1 MVIINKEKILE
12 LARLLVEEGKYDRA
26 IKEYE
31 KLAAADPEDMRV
43 KLRIAELH
51 VKRKRI
57 SDAIRVYREVAES
70 YTQQGFFLK
79 SVTVY
84 KNVLRLNPSLNDVNE
99 QLAELYEKMGLT
111 QDAVRQYDLFASA
124 LENKGEFERVMELR
138 KKIVDLVPDNNEA
151 RVRLAE
157 LYQREGLA
165 EDSIDQYEQLARQL
179 EKKGGNESRLTELY
193 EKILSHRS
201 DREDMLRKLVRMYYA
216 KGEFKKTLK
225 WLEYAKT
232 LTPIDTELLG
242 MQAEIYGRFNQL
254 ETSRGKY
261 LALSDLHKENGN
273 IDKAVDALAHI
284 AVLVAGEEERMKK
297 RASEMGAGMGEKF
310 EKAFLRIQK
319 HDEVEQS
326 EKATPAP
333 SEPSP
338 TPEEKAAPEVKE
350 ELAELDKTVL
360 VQLEPEQLEE
370 ATKIQA
376 VPPMSPKGKTP
387 EKVAP
392 KEEIPPVAPPVEEA
406 APAADPVKLKKEAK
420 AAYDL
425 ALLYKKIGLKSEF
438 TKELQRAERLYA
450 ELAKESAEAA
460 ARLSEIQL
468 ALGSKSTTLSRE
480 KPKPAAK
487 KPAAK
492 QTAAKAKPASTK
504 PVPKKPAPK
513 KKEPATKPKKDI
525 KRKISFV

>member
-31 KLAAADPEDMRV
+31 KLVAADPDDMRV

-51 VKRKRI
+51 VKRKQI
-57 SDAIRVYREVAES
+57 SDAIRVYREVAEN

-99 QLAELYEKMGLT
+99 LLAELYEKMGLIK
-111 QDAVRQYDLFASA
+111 DAVRQYDLFASA

-138 KKIVDLVPDNNEA
+138 KKIVDLMPDNNEA
-151 RVRLAE
+151 RVKLAE

-165 EDSIDQYEQLARQL
+165 EDSIDQYEQLAHQL
-179 EKKGGNESRLTELY
+179 EAKGDNESRLIELY

-201 DREDMLRKLVRMYYA
+201 DREDMLRRLVRMYYA

-225 WLEYAKT
+225 WLDYAKT

-261 LALSDLHKENGN
+261 LALSDLHKENGD

-284 AVLVAGEEERMKK
+284 AVLVAGEEERMQK
-297 RASEMGAGMGEKF
+297 RASEMGAGMEEKF
-310 EKAFLRIQK
+310 EKAFQRIQK
-319 HDEVEQS
+319 HEEAEES
-326 EKATPAP
+326 EKATPSAP
-333 SEPSP
+333 SEP
-338 TPEEKAAPEVKE
+338 TPPQKEKAAPEVKE
-350 ELAELDKTVL
+350 EPADLDRTVL

-376 VPPMSPKGKTP
+376 VPPMHTKEKVP
-387 EKVAP
+387 EKIAP
-392 KEEIPPVAPPVEEA
+392 KEEALPVAPPVEEA
-406 APAADPVKLKKEAK
+406 APVADPVKLKKEAK

-450 ELAKESAEAA
+450 ELAQESAEAA
-460 ARLSEIQL
+460 VRLSEIQL
-468 ALGSKSTTLSRE
+468 ALGGKSTTLSTE
-480 KPKPAAK
+480 KPKSAAK

-492 QTAAKAKPASTK
+492 QAARKPAAKKS
-504 PVPKKPAPK
+504 APK
-513 KKEPATKPKKDI
+513 KAAKEAKPSKK
-525 KRKISFV
+525 KISFV